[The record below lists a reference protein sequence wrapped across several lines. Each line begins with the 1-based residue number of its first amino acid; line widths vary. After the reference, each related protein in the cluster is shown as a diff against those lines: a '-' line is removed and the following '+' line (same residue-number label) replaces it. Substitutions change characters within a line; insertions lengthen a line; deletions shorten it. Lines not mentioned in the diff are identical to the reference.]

1 MVEERKAQPP
11 IIVKARK
18 KAHTGHHG
26 GAWKVAYADFV
37 TAMMAFFLVM
47 WLVNQS
53 SKVKDAVGGYFRDPV
68 AFGEGQGV
76 LEGQAAILESMNPG
90 SNDSLAQALQA
101 MQQEAE
107 SAVRKSLAEAG
118 QQIKR
123 QLESAPEL
131 ATLSANMEIE
141 MTDEG
146 LRIQLIEPNSGEA
159 FFQSGSA
166 MLGGQTTH
174 VLSVIASQLKN
185 LHNHVVIEG
194 HTDSTSYGE
203 GSRYTNWEL
212 SADRAN
218 SARAAMEEAG
228 MPRGRIREIR
238 GYAANRP
245 RVIDDPSDPRNR
257 RISILVLNDFEET
270 VRQKIT
276 LDGQTFVYRD
286 GEGYRNA
293 LDALRGQGDPGGATT
308 P

>member
-1 MVEERKAQPP
+1 MVEERKAAPP

-18 KAHTGHHG
+18 KVHAGHHG

-53 SKVKDAVGGYFRDPV
+53 EPIKESVGGYFRDPV
-68 AFGEGQGV
+68 AFGEGKGILQG
-76 LEGQAAILESMNPG
+76 QSAILETMKQGES
-90 SNDSLAQALQA
+90 DSLVQALAQMQEQA
-101 MQQEAE
+101 ET
-107 SAVRKSLAEAG
+107 AVRNNLAEAG
-118 QQIKR
+118 KQIQR
-123 QLESAPEL
+123 LLESAPEL
-131 ATLSANMEIE
+131 AALSSNMEIE
-141 MTDEG
+141 MTNEG
-146 LRIQLIEPNSGEA
+146 LRIQLIEPNTGEA

-166 MLGGQTTH
+166 LLGGQTTH
-174 VLSVIASQLKN
+174 VLSVIAGQLKN
-185 LHNHVVIEG
+185 LNNHIVVEG
-194 HTDSTSYGE
+194 HTDSTSYGQ

-218 SARAAMEEAG
+218 SARAAMEASG
-228 MPRGRIREIR
+228 LPAGRIREVR

-245 RVIDDPSDPRNR
+245 RVFDNPADPRNR

-276 LDGQTFVYRD
+276 LDGQTYVYRD

-293 LDALRGQGDPGGATT
+293 LDQLRGQQGAPATST

>member
-1 MVEERKAQPP
+1 MVEERKAPAP

-18 KAHTGHHG
+18 KAHAGHHG

-53 SKVKDAVGGYFRDPV
+53 EPIKESVGGYFRDPV
-68 AFGEGQGV
+68 AYGEGKGV
-76 LEGQAAILESMNPG
+76 LTGQAALLESPKSG
-90 SNDSLAQALQA
+90 EPDSVAQALQELRK
-101 MQQEAE
+101 EAE
-107 SAVRKSLAEAG
+107 TAVRDKLAKAG
-118 QQIKR
+118 EQIQR
-123 QLESAPEL
+123 QLEKSPEL
-131 ATLSANMEIE
+131 AALSANMEIE

-166 MLGGQTTH
+166 LLGGHTTH
-174 VLSVIASQLKN
+174 VLAVIASQLKD
-185 LHNHVVIEG
+185 LGNHIVIEG

-203 GSRYTNWEL
+203 GAHYTNWEL

-228 MPRGRIREIR
+228 MPAGRIREIR

-245 RVIDDPSDPRNR
+245 RIPDDPSDPRNR

-276 LDGQTFVYRD
+276 LDGQNYVYRD

-293 LDALRGQGDPGGATT
+293 LDQMRGQPGGPGAST